1 MEEKSLNDYISNIQK
16 MIRTGNP
23 KYMPYI
29 SREYVKYLKVN
40 PMISDLIETIL
51 YKEVNLKPQNP
62 YSIFLDD
69 DGTINMDSI
78 SDISK
83 ITDLATFITQVE
95 NLSKFEVD
103 FKDMTSEE
111 LIIEG
116 EAIVEELE
124 KELEK
129 ENISEEEV
137 HVISEKAD
145 NALKK
150 IGIFAGIST
159 TVMSIFSAIKDK
171 LIKVKNKKD
180 VKVKGKEIKKQEKQT
195 MVEESFVP
203 KVDID
208 EEKAIN
214 DMKKMKAR
222 RLEMHEKNNYGDGD
236 PDGDDIDL

>member
-159 TVMSIFSAIKDK
+159 TVMFIFSAIKDK

-180 VKVKGKEIKKQEKQT
+180 VKVKEKEIKKQEKQT
-195 MVEESFVP
+195 VVEESFVP

>member
-180 VKVKGKEIKKQEKQT
+180 VKVKEKEIKKQEKQT
-195 MVEESFVP
+195 VVEESFVP

>member
-129 ENISEEEV
+129 ENISEEEI

-180 VKVKGKEIKKQEKQT
+180 VKVKEKEIKKQEKQT

>member
-129 ENISEEEV
+129 ENISEEEI

-180 VKVKGKEIKKQEKQT
+180 VKVKEKEIKKQEKQT
-195 MVEESFVP
+195 VVEESFVP

>member
-129 ENISEEEV
+129 ENISEEEI

-159 TVMSIFSAIKDK
+159 TVMFIFSAIKDK

-180 VKVKGKEIKKQEKQT
+180 VKVKEKEIKKQEKQT
-195 MVEESFVP
+195 VVEESFVP

>member
-180 VKVKGKEIKKQEKQT
+180 VKVKEKEIKKQEKQT

>member
-129 ENISEEEV
+129 ENISEEEI

-180 VKVKGKEIKKQEKQT
+180 VKVKEKEIKKQEKQT

-208 EEKAIN
+208 EGKAIN

>member
-180 VKVKGKEIKKQEKQT
+180 VKVKEKEIKKQEKQT

-214 DMKKMKAR
+214 DMKKIKAR

>member
-1 MEEKSLNDYISNIQK
+1 MEEKSLNDYISNIQE

-129 ENISEEEV
+129 ENISEEEI

-180 VKVKGKEIKKQEKQT
+180 VKVKEKEIKKQEKQT